1 MLRLLAV
8 LSGLHFAAS
17 ASLRVV
23 GTAPVVNPAFAALVK
38 GDPSDSKVSLL
49 LSQFTGNPLA
59 TDGLALVP
67 DIGNDFPSS
76 GGNFS
81 GSVKPFELLSNITW
95 PNTVQPADPS
105 LVGPSGYLVSGG
117 FLVPPKSVGAVHVVG
132 LQIDPATGTPSVSAM
147 AKISTDKGNALF
159 DGWFYHK
166 SISGESRHHR
176 HACLCLCV
184 CASRLA
190 PPRTNQPRARCLWC
204 RDFPPCL
211 WCYCC

>member
-1 MLRLLAV
+1 MRVLLMLAGV
-8 LSGLHFAAS
+8 HCAAS

-23 GTAPVVNPAFAALVK
+23 GIAPAENPAFAALVK
-38 GDPSDSKVSLL
+38 ADPADNKLSLL

-67 DIGNDFPSS
+67 DIGNDFPAS

-81 GSVKPFELLSNITW
+81 GAVKPFELLSNITW

-105 LVGPSGYLVSGG
+105 LVGPAGYLVSGG

-132 LQIDPATGTPSVSAM
+132 LQIDASTGTPSVSAM

-166 SISGESRHHR
+166 AISGE
-176 HACLCLCV
+176 
-184 CASRLA
+184 
-190 PPRTNQPRARCLWC
+190 
-204 RDFPPCL
+204 
-211 WCYCC
+211 